1 MWIPLRFASQCC
13 SCLFRTTVS
22 ELPEVPASSLA
33 ASLFTVMARW
43 TDHPSRG
50 KSQVWARFNFPP
62 DMTSKRKPAMSS
74 FAAAAAK
81 LDIAGFRLEVL
92 SGGKL
97 NLAHTWDFPL
107 DGRSVQ
113 RAITVKRLAASE
125 DAGTSGNSETVVL
138 KRHEQH

>member
-43 TDHPSRG
+43 TDRPSRG

-62 DMTSKRKPAMSS
+62 DRTCRRKPAMYLCSDGD
-74 FAAAAAK
+74 ANTR
-81 LDIAGFRLEVL
+81 AGL
-92 SGGKL
+92 GIG
-97 NLAHTWDFPL
+97 
-107 DGRSVQ
+107 
-113 RAITVKRLAASE
+113 
-125 DAGTSGNSETVVL
+125 VVL
-138 KRHEQH
+138 LVLFALHKLTG